1 MTNNINPKNS
11 YLAIFA
17 TLCMVFVSTIIMS
30 DLLTYKLVNFF
41 GLTAT
46 LAIVIYPL
54 SYRVSN
60 IITECFG
67 KGIAIS
73 VIIIGLILEVLFD
86 CFLTIASLIPN
97 ALNPDYAIAFSTTL
111 GPMSTIATGSLIA
124 ALFGYMTN
132 ILIMNTLKKKQI
144 TKSFYTR
151 SIVSSICGEATF
163 ILIGY
168 TIWYYATGLTIKTIL
183 SLMCISLVSKIIFSI
198 IYSFMGKY
206 IVTFIKRFTP
216 EIKV

>member
-30 DLLTYKLVNFF
+30 DLLTYKIDNFF

-97 ALNPDYAIAFSTTL
+97 APALMELTRPDTFEPEKNVTRCPFSCR
-111 GPMSTIATGSLIA
+111 TIPDPTVL
-124 ALFGYMTN
+124 
-132 ILIMNTLKKKQI
+132 
-144 TKSFYTR
+144 
-151 SIVSSICGEATF
+151 
-163 ILIGY
+163 
-168 TIWYYATGLTIKTIL
+168 
-183 SLMCISLVSKIIFSI
+183 
-198 IYSFMGKY
+198 
-206 IVTFIKRFTP
+206 
-216 EIKV
+216 

>member
-30 DLLTYKLVNFF
+30 DLLTYKIDNFF

-97 ALNPDYAIAFSTTL
+97 ALNPYYAVAFSTTL

-124 ALFGYMTN
+124 ALFGYMAN

-168 TIWYYATGLTIKTIL
+168 TI
-183 SLMCISLVSKIIFSI
+183 
-198 IYSFMGKY
+198 
-206 IVTFIKRFTP
+206 
-216 EIKV
+216 